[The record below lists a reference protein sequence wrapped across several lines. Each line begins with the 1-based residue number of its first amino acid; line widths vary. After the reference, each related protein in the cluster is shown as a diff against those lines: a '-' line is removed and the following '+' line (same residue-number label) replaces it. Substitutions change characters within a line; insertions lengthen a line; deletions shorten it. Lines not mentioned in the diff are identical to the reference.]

1 MIEIFPSCLAPRDQ
15 LATARRSAN
24 RNSFLRHV
32 LSSTPWPEFSTPVPL
47 IGRSSAL
54 IPLRCVESSKRW
66 IFRALTVL
74 LLTVLGL
81 TGCAESTKQNE
92 NLAAQ
97 RAIEFARIVLVNKDF
112 DQGYEL
118 LSDGGKRHI
127 SLAKFQETMI
137 RLHPG
142 GFPSTVTAKEYQPMP
157 GENALWIYLNG
168 QNPET
173 HYRLTM
179 EATASG
185 DYKVLTIDSGAVG
198 RMFSSGSEKKELS
211 QPFST
216 AH

>member
-1 MIEIFPSCLAPRDQ
+1 MDDGERRPSKMNPQ
-15 LATARRSAN
+15 
-24 RNSFLRHV
+24 
-32 LSSTPWPEFSTPVPL
+32 
-47 IGRSSAL
+47 
-54 IPLRCVESSKRW
+54 RW
-66 IFRALTVL
+66 IFPVSAACL
-74 LLTVLGL
+74 LAVIWL
-81 TGCAESTKQNE
+81 TGCAGSTKQDE

-127 SLAKFQETMI
+127 SLAKFKETMA
-137 RLHPG
+137 RLHPR
-142 GFPSTVTAKEYQPMP
+142 GFPTTVTAKEYQPMP

-168 QNPET
+168 QNPEM

-198 RMFSSGSEKKELS
+198 RMFSSASDKKELS
-211 QPFST
+211 KVFST
-216 AH
+216 PP